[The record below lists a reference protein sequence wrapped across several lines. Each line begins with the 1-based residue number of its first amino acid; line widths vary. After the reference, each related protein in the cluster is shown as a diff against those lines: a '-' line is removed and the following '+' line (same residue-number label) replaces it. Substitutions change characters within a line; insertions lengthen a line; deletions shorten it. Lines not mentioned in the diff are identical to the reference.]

1 MKNASGWFCFV
12 LLLGAVAGFSAG
24 RWDVQAQSIDNKST
38 RYLAGTLSYGQGTDA
53 FMVFDTQTNKLL
65 AYTIGANKRLEIL
78 AAREVTWDLRL
89 SSWGKQEPTAQEVK
103 DAYDKAEKER
113 EKHLKDKGDKTDKGE
128 TPDKK

>member
-1 MKNASGWFCFV
+1 MKNVSGWFCFV
-12 LLLGAVAGFSAG
+12 LLLGAIAGFSAG

-53 FMVFDTQTNKLL
+53 FMIFDTQTNKLL
-65 AYTIGANKRLEIL
+65 AYTVGGNRKLEL
-78 AAREVTWDLRL
+78 MAAREITWDLRL
-89 SSWGKQEPTAQEVK
+89 ASWGKQEPTAQEVK

-113 EKHLKDKGDKTDKGE
+113 EKHEKEKKAAE

>member
-1 MKNASGWFCFV
+1 MKNAAGWFCFV

-38 RYLAGTLSYGQGTDA
+38 RYLAGTISYGQGTDA
-53 FMVFDTQTNKLL
+53 FMLFDTQTNKLL
-65 AYTIGANKRLEIL
+65 AYTLGANRKLELL

-89 SSWGKQEPTAQEVK
+89 ASWGKQEPTAQEVK
-103 DAYDKAEKER
+103 DAFEKAEKDR
-113 EKHLKDKGDKTDKGE
+113 EKHLKDKPDKPGE